1 MRHEVATLLGDIY
14 ETARS
19 SIGVPVTLESS
30 AVAMFRMVIAEGR
43 ILIRQRDKIE
53 HHAEELLGRHPDAT
67 VSAKCPASD
76 RSSP

>member
-43 ILIRQRDKIE
+43 SLMRQRDMIE
-53 HHAEELLGRHPDAT
+53 AQAHALLAT
-67 VSAKCPASD
+67 LTISGCASCRASA
-76 RSSP
+76 RSMP